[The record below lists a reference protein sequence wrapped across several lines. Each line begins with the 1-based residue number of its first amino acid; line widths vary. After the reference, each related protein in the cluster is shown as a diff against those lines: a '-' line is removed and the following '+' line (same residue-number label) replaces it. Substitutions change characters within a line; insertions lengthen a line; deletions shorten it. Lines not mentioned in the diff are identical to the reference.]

1 MVKRELDYG
10 YELEADTGKELVL
23 IAGGAEIA
31 RTKQV
36 FIPTGETMNKW
47 SEVDERVKEPEPATM
62 LATEEKI
69 EALEFEIE
77 RLKQELISK

>member
-1 MVKRELDYG
+1 MIKRELDHG
-10 YELEADTGKELVL
+10 YELEAGTGKELVL
-23 IAGGAEIA
+23 IAKGVEIA

-47 SEVDERVKEPEPATM
+47 SEADERIKEPLPATM
-62 LATEEKI
+62 QETEEKI

-77 RLKQELISK
+77 RLKKQLISK